1 MMSGSALVYQAL
13 SLHEKKKIDKNL
25 SKIIRTGYPVRHHYY
40 LLPLAADN
48 VAAYYCVALFLT
60 FLVTPLVPK

>member
-13 SLHEKKKIDKNL
+13 SLHEKKKFDKNL

-40 LLPLAADN
+40 LLPLTMWLLAT
-48 VAAYYCVALFLT
+48 VWLFS
-60 FLVTPLVPK
+60 